1 MLCTIMNF
9 CKVTM
14 LDFEDDDHE
23 TTCMFFMSQ
32 ESIIADGGLQFLT
45 ELVCEISKGIF
56 IFLQI

>member
-1 MLCTIMNF
+1 
-9 CKVTM
+9 M

-23 TTCMFFMSQ
+23 TMCMFFMSQ